1 MFHPDLHEHDPEK
14 RMTYEHEHLQAR
26 ILEMIET
33 LDEVR
38 ASADYEVFRAAAE
51 DESVIGRIVSTQREE
66 LELELDIGELKVEA
80 EKIAGE
86 ARELV
91 GEVPF

>member
-1 MFHPDLHEHDPEK
+1 MEPRSH
-14 RMTYEHEHLQAR
+14 YEHLQAR

-38 ASADYEVFRAAAE
+38 ASADYEVFRAAEE
-51 DESVIGRIVSTQREE
+51 DVSVIGRIVAAQREE
-66 LELELDIGELKVEA
+66 LEREIGELKVEA
-80 EKIAGE
+80 ERIAGE
-86 ARELV
+86 ATELV